1 MIPRPHQA
9 LVDLAGRIGGRILPE
24 LTDPYAIADTGMV
37 TMLLGML
44 AKELESGV
52 ARRLEDG
59 QELATLFADANHA
72 PGAEARAAFAAS
84 RPASLTLTDVNAW
97 LDSGLELV
105 IELQAW
111 AEREDPTLLDAI
123 WAWLARHTERHR
135 FD

>member
-1 MIPRPHQA
+1 VIPRPHQA

-44 AKELESGV
+44 ARELESGV
-52 ARRLEDG
+52 ARRLADG

-84 RPASLTLTDVNAW
+84 RPASLTLIDLHAW
-97 LDSGLELV
+97 LYSRLELV
-105 IELQAW
+105 IELQASPQRGEL
-111 AEREDPTLLDAI
+111 ALLHATLA
-123 WAWLARHTERHR
+123 
-135 FD
+135 